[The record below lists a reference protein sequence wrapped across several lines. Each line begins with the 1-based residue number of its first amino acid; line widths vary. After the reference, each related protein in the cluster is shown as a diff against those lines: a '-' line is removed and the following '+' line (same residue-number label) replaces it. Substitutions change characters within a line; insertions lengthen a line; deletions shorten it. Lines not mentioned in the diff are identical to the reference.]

1 MNPRYRPAFILIIV
15 FALMAPYLGFAIYYS
30 QQFRPN
36 QVPSWFTNTML
47 VWFTANFLVLMLLM
61 RLTRRLF
68 KSGIVDIEKAQVFA
82 DKALR
87 RSTRLVILW
96 SVLFLYGVVQTLR
109 GKIPIER
116 AIPAGAFLLCFIGLF
131 SWSIYRAKRAKKT
144 ETGSLT

>member
-68 KSGIVDIEKAQVFA
+68 KPGIVDIEKAQVFA

-116 AIPAGAFLLCFIGLF
+116 AIPAGAFLLFFIGLF